1 MRLHFVHHRFQVMVI
16 VLLVALSLVAV
27 IFHYSFPRENNYHS
41 AKEFHILL
49 AQRVHDAI
57 ETRLNGSIMLSKA
70 MAKNPLLYE
79 LLSKE
84 TVYSQDEFTEM
95 MRLWLSGIKESGGY
109 TTAYLVS
116 EKTHSYYSA
125 EGIKRILDPYTDS
138 TDFWYNT
145 FIGKDVDFTLE
156 VDRDRR
162 NYEHWTIF
170 HNARIEDDDGNLLGV
185 CGVGMFVSDLQKLFS
200 EYEQNFN
207 VKINLVNKDGVVQVD
222 TNTVSI
228 ERTFYASQFFSNSED
243 YIYTARRHGYLVTTF
258 IKDLNWYL
266 VVQNLPTAGDVHSM
280 NNMFLLSLG
289 GVLLLLIA
297 AVCVFFAMHPEW
309 KIDTTKEPIDFLTG
323 LYNRN
328 YFKDVYGEHGVLN
341 TTRYKSIAVFDIDF
355 FKEANDSMNGDVILK
370 SVTSYARDIF
380 GEQNEIFR
388 WGGDEF
394 AVLMSQQ
401 ISAAYDVCRKFCVA
415 IAQAG
420 HVTVSVGVTEIRLA
434 DSVKKNYY
442 RAAQNCYLVKEMGG
456 NGVKRS

>member
-1 MRLHFVHHRFQVMVI
+1 MHLHFIHHRFQVMVI

-27 IFHYSFPRENNYHS
+27 IFHYSFPRENNHHS

-57 ETRLNGSIMLSKA
+57 EARLNGSIMLSKA
-70 MAKNPLLYE
+70 MADNPLLYD

-84 TVYSQDEFTEM
+84 DVFSQEEFTEM
-95 MRLWLSGIKESGGY
+95 MRLWLSGIKESGNY
-109 TTAYLVS
+109 TSAFLVS
-116 EKTHSYYSA
+116 EKTHRYYSA
-125 EGIKRILDPYTDS
+125 EGSKKVLDPYTDS
-138 TDFWYNT
+138 NDFWYNN
-145 FIGKDVDFTLE
+145 FISKDVDFTLA
-156 VDRDRR
+156 VDSDRR
-162 NYEHWTIF
+162 NHEYWTIF

-185 CGVGMFVSDLQKLFS
+185 CGVGMFVSELQKLFS
-200 EYEQNFN
+200 GYEQEFN

-228 ERTFYASQFFSNSED
+228 ERTFYANQFFSNSED

-258 IKDLNWYL
+258 IKNLGWYL
-266 VVQNLPTAGDVHSM
+266 VVQNSPNNPDVHSL
-280 NNMFLLSLG
+280 NNMFLFSLV
-289 GVLLLLIA
+289 GVLLLLIVA
-297 AVCVFFAMHPEW
+297 ICVFFAMHPEW
-309 KIDTTKEPIDFLTG
+309 KTDDSDEPIDSLTG

-328 YFKDVYGEHGVLN
+328 YFKEVYGEHGILN

-355 FKEANDSMNGDVILK
+355 FKEVNDTMNGDAILK
-370 SVTSYARDIF
+370 SVADYARKIF

-394 AVLMSQQ
+394 AVLMSQP
-401 ISAAYDVCRKFCVA
+401 IGAAYDVCRKFCVA
-415 IAQAG
+415 IAQVG
-420 HVTVSVGVTEIRLA
+420 RVTVSVGVTEIRLA

-456 NGVKRS
+456 NGVKRA